1 MLKLNIY
8 GKENGKLTI
17 EKTYTADGY
26 SLMFG
31 TMEDIVRLIDVEKLQ
46 NGDTSQPEFVGAVA
60 QIVVGSMD
68 IVKPILCEIFEGLT
82 EDELRNTKISEIV
95 PVVIDVF
102 NCAMKEMGLL
112 QKNA

>member
-8 GKENGKLTI
+8 GKENGKITI
-17 EKTYTADGY
+17 EKTYTADTY

-31 TMEDIVRLIDVEKLQ
+31 TMEDIVKLIDVEKLQ
-46 NGDTSQPEFVGAVA
+46 NGNVNQTEFVGAVA

-68 IVKPILCEIFEGLT
+68 ILKPILCDIFEGLT
-82 EDELRNTKISEIV
+82 EDEIRKTKVSEIV
-95 PVVIDVF
+95 PIVIDIF
-102 NCAMKEMGLL
+102 KSAMNEMGLL